1 MSSTVRERKMY
12 ELLHHWNE
20 GISSVPELT
29 KLTKL
34 PVSTVRYNVEKLKR
48 TGTLE
53 HKGGNGRPKKIT
65 ANIAKTVGQ
74 SIRRDTSISLRLL
87 ATRLN
92 SRGVD
97 VSYRT
102 VGRHLKSLGY
112 KKKSAFS
119 HANVNRYT

>member
-34 PVSTVRYNVEKLKR
+34 PVSTIRYNVEKLKK

-65 ANIAKTVGQ
+65 ANVAKTVGQ
-74 SIRRDTSISLRLL
+74 YVRRDTSVSLRSL
-87 ATRLN
+87 ATKLDN
-92 SRGVD
+92 ND
-97 VSYRT
+97 IDISYRT
-102 VGRHLKSLGY
+102 IGRHLKSLGY
-112 KKKSAFS
+112 KKNLPLA
-119 HANVNRYT
+119 T